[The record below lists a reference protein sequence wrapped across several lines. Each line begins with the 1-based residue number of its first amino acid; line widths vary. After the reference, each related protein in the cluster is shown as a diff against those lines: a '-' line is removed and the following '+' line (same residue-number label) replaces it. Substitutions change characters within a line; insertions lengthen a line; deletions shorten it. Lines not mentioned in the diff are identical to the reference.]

1 MLIRR
6 LSFGV
11 LCLLIGA
18 GSATAQPSSVDTDTP
33 SDNQRTVVIRGC
45 VDGIRLTATDQ
56 SLPQTSHLVT
66 TVGARFRVVGDREL
80 LDELRDY
87 SGQEVDLI
95 GVMRGETDPAG
106 RVGAGRRIG
115 TRTRLWLGGSSV
127 AAPRIPFPQSGDV
140 ADLLAVEIRAVIPV
154 NPTCPI

>member
-1 MLIRR
+1 MFITR

-11 LCLLIGA
+11 LSLLIGA
-18 GSATAQPSSVDTDTP
+18 GVSTAQPSTADTDTP

-56 SLPQTSHLVT
+56 PSAQTSHLVT
-66 TVGARFRVVGDREL
+66 TVGARFRVFGDREL

-95 GVMRGETDPAG
+95 GIMRGEPDPAG

-115 TRTRLWLGGSSV
+115 TRTRVWLGGSSV
-127 AAPRIPFPQSGDV
+127 AAPPIPFPQSGDV
-140 ADLLAVEIRAVIPV
+140 ADLLAVEIRALIPV
-154 NPTCPI
+154 NPICPI